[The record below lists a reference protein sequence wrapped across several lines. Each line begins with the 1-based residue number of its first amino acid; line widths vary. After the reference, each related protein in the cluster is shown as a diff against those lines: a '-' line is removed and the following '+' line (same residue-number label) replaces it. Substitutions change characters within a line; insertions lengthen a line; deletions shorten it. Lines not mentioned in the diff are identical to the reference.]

1 MPVSWYRFRYK
12 EDYELFKLYV
22 TLVTLI
28 LASVIWFFVN
38 YRSVYLWCCSVSS
51 LLICSHDVVCLV

>member
-1 MPVSWYRFRYK
+1 VCICCTRRFRYK

-28 LASVIWFFVN
+28 LASVICFFVN
-38 YRSVYLWCCSVSS
+38 YRFIHITYTYLLTCSEWLPKVTN
-51 LLICSHDVVCLV
+51 